1 MNTHNPSAMAD
12 TGQAV
17 LEISNI
23 KKNYGAVKALKG
35 VSFTVNR
42 GEVVGLV
49 GDNGAGKSTL
59 VKILAGAVQP
69 SSGTTA
75 IEGRKVE
82 FHGPGEA
89 RDAGVECVYQ
99 DLALVEEF
107 DVASNFFLGRE
118 LYYGGLL
125 APLGIARKRE
135 MRRRSF
141 EAVKKLGIKIPSI
154 ETSNIS
160 DMSGG
165 QRQAVAIARS
175 AFWQG
180 KLLLLD
186 EPTAALGVAETAEV
200 NALIQDLQA
209 AGEVGIILI
218 SHNMKQVQ
226 QLCDKAVVLQQG
238 HHVATLSNPDQNDL
252 VAYITGAKPPQRELV
267 FG

>member
-1 MNTHNPSAMAD
+1 MNNSVAMASARQ
-12 TGQAV
+12 TV
-17 LEISNI
+17 LEVLKI
-23 KKNYGAVKALKG
+23 KKNYGAVRALKG
-35 VSFTVNR
+35 VSFTVGR

-69 SSGTTA
+69 SSGT
-75 IEGRKVE
+75 ISMEGEVVE
-82 FHGPGEA
+82 FRGPGEA

-118 LYYGGLL
+118 LYYGGIL

-141 EAVKKLGIKIPSI
+141 EAVKKLGIKIPTI

-165 QRQAVAIARS
+165 QRQAVAIARG

-200 NALIQDLQA
+200 NSLIRDLSIS
-209 AGEVGIILI
+209 GEVGIILI
-218 SHNMKQVQ
+218 SHNMKQIQ

-238 HHVATLSNPDQNDL
+238 HHVATLDKPEQNEL
-252 VAYITGAKPPQRELV
+252 VAYITGAKPPQKELMSA
-267 FG
+267 